1 MVRINI
7 ILVNSIMFKLL
18 VEAVIVGIM
27 VVVVGSGVGYLV
39 GRVNSVDLPKV
50 CKKWNKNHVMEISLF
65 LTGVVLHL
73 LCEISGIN
81 KWYTKNGYA
90 VKN

>member
-1 MVRINI
+1 M
-7 ILVNSIMFKLL
+7 KLL

-27 VVVVGSGVGYLV
+27 VLVVGSGVGYIV
-39 GRVNSVDLPKV
+39 GMMNSMDLPSV

-65 LTGVVLHL
+65 FTGFVTHL
-73 LCEISGIN
+73 LCEFSGVN

-90 VKN
+90 VIN